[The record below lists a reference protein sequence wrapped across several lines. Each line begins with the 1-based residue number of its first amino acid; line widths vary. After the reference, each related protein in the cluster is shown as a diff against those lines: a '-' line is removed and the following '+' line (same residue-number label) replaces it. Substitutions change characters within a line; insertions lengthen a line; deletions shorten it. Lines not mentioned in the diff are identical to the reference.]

1 MPNQRSKK
9 KSFVGG
15 YVPSKLAADIR
26 SVAKHEHKDV
36 VEIIVELFNEGV
48 KKRNRARL
56 KRASKAAVN
65 GQVRDQEVQ
74 SQ

>member
-1 MPNQRSKK
+1 M
-9 KSFVGG
+9 
-15 YVPSKLAADIR
+15 PSKLAADIR